1 MRKTALAMLLAALV
15 ATPLAGK
22 APPAQQTPPPQQAA
36 PAQKPPTPPA
46 ADPQAA
52 PVPQAPPLVPAV
64 VPQAP
69 AAVPTAGRVEIIEQI
84 LVKVN
89 GEIITKT
96 ELENRQVAALR
107 QRAQQMSDEELK
119 KAIASITPDILVDAV
134 DELLLL
140 QRGKELGYKVTDE
153 QFKRVLDNI
162 RKENKLETD
171 DQFNAALKQEGI
183 TIEQLRKN
191 LEKQMVIN
199 QVQQVEVAGKVG
211 ISESEAQ
218 AYYDEHKDQFTT
230 PASLTL
236 RELLV
241 AVKSDGKTVDVAAD
255 DAAKAKAEGLVLRAR
270 AGEPFAALVAEA
282 SDAPSKANGG
292 LVGPLT
298 ATELDPGVRKL
309 IEGLKPGQVTD
320 VFRTGG
326 GYALLQLDTSTPPVV
341 KPFETARDDI
351 AQKVY
356 ESKRTAEFGRYLAR
370 LRSQAIIE
378 WKNEEM
384 HKIWMART
392 SASAPP
398 VKAPGL

>member
-1 MRKTALAMLLAALV
+1 V
-15 ATPLAGK
+15 ASAGK
-22 APPAQQTPPPQQAA
+22 
-36 PAQKPPTPPA
+36 
-46 ADPQAA
+46 
-52 PVPQAPPLVPAV
+52 
-64 VPQAP
+64 
-69 AAVPTAGRVEIIEQI
+69 VEIIEQV

-107 QRAQQMSDEELK
+107 QRAQQLSDEELR
-119 KAIASITPDILVDAV
+119 KAIAAVTPDILVDAV

-140 QRGKELGYKVTDE
+140 QRGKELGYKVSDE

-162 RKENKLETD
+162 RKENKLEND
-171 DQFNAALKQEGI
+171 EQFNAALKQEGI

-199 QVQQVEVAGKVG
+199 QVQQVEVAGKIG
-211 ISESEAQ
+211 ISDNEAQ

-230 PASLTL
+230 PASITL

-241 AVKSDGKTVDVAAD
+241 TVKMDGKAINVAAD
-255 DAAKAKAEGLVLRAR
+255 DAAKAKAEDLVRRAR
-270 AGEPFAALVAEA
+270 AGESFAALVAEA

-292 LVGPLT
+292 LVGPLS
-298 ATELDPGVRKL
+298 AEELDPGVRKL
-309 IEGLKPGQVTD
+309 IEGLKPGGVTD

-326 GYALLQLDTSTPPVV
+326 GYALIQLDSTTPPVV
-341 KPFETARDDI
+341 KSFDAARDDI

-356 ESKRTAEFGRYLAR
+356 EGKRNAEFQRYLAK
-370 LRSQAIIE
+370 LRSDAIID

-384 HKIWMART
+384 HRMWLSRT
-392 SASAPP
+392 TALAPP
-398 VKAPGL
+398 PAKNPGL

>member
-1 MRKTALAMLLAALV
+1 MRTTALAVLFASFAAGSLAAQE
-15 ATPLAGK
+15 
-22 APPAQQTPPPQQAA
+22 APPPVPPGALQAPPVQQ
-36 PAQKPPTPPA
+36 PPA
-46 ADPQAA
+46 APQAI
-52 PVPQAPPLVPAV
+52 VPP
-64 VPQAP
+64 P
-69 AAVPTAGRVEIIEQI
+69 AASGGKVEIIEQI

-96 ELENRQVAALR
+96 ELEDRQVAALR

-119 KAIASITPDILVDAV
+119 KAIAAITPEILVDAV

-162 RKENKLETD
+162 RKENKLESD
-171 DQFNAALKQEGI
+171 EQFSAALKQEGI

-211 ISESEAQ
+211 ISDSEAQ
-218 AYYDEHKDQFTT
+218 AYYAEHKDEFTT
-230 PASLTL
+230 AASLTL

-241 AVKSDGKTVDVAAD
+241 AVKSDGKSVNVAAD
-255 DAAKAKAEGLVLRAR
+255 DAAKAKAESLRARAR
-270 AGEPFAALVAEA
+270 AGESFAALVAEA

-292 LVGPLT
+292 LVGPLS
-298 ATELDPGVRKL
+298 AEELDPGVRKI
-309 IEGLKPGQVTD
+309 IEGLKPGDVSE

-326 GYALLQLDTSTPPVV
+326 GYALLQLDASTPPVV
-341 KPFETARDDI
+341 KSFESARDDI

-356 ESKRTAEFGRYLAR
+356 ESKRSAEFGRYLVR

-384 HKIWMART
+384 HRVWMART
-392 SASAPP
+392 SASALPP
-398 VKAPGL
+398 KTPGL

>member
-1 MRKTALAMLLAALV
+1 MRTTALAVLFASFAAVSLAAQE
-15 ATPLAGK
+15 
-22 APPAQQTPPPQQAA
+22 APPPVPPGAQQAPPVQQQPAA
-36 PAQKPPTPPA
+36 PQAIAPPPA
-46 ADPQAA
+46 AS
-52 PVPQAPPLVPAV
+52 
-64 VPQAP
+64 
-69 AAVPTAGRVEIIEQI
+69 GGKVEIIEQI

-96 ELENRQVAALR
+96 ELEDRQVAALR

-119 KAIASITPDILVDAV
+119 KAIAAITPEILVDAV

-162 RKENKLETD
+162 RKENKLESD
-171 DQFNAALKQEGI
+171 EQFSAALKQEGI

-218 AYYDEHKDQFTT
+218 AYYAEHKDEFTT
-230 PASLTL
+230 AASLTL

-241 AVKSDGKTVDVAAD
+241 AVKSDGKSVNVAAD
-255 DAAKAKAEGLVLRAR
+255 DAAKAKAESLRARAR
-270 AGEPFAALVAEA
+270 AGESFAALVAEA

-292 LVGPLT
+292 LVGPLS
-298 ATELDPGVRKL
+298 AEELDPGVRKI
-309 IEGLKPGQVTD
+309 IEGLKPGDVSE

-326 GYALLQLDTSTPPVV
+326 GYALLQLDASTPPVV
-341 KPFETARDDI
+341 KSFESARDDI

-356 ESKRTAEFGRYLAR
+356 ESKRSAEFGRYLVR

-384 HKIWMART
+384 HRVWMART
-392 SASAPP
+392 SASALPP
-398 VKAPGL
+398 KTPGL

>member
-1 MRKTALAMLLAALV
+1 MRTTALAVLFASFAAGSLAAQE
-15 ATPLAGK
+15 
-22 APPAQQTPPPQQAA
+22 APPPVPPGAQQAPLVQQ
-36 PAQKPPTPPA
+36 PPA
-46 ADPQAA
+46 APQAI
-52 PVPQAPPLVPAV
+52 VPP
-64 VPQAP
+64 P
-69 AAVPTAGRVEIIEQI
+69 AASGGKVEIIEQI

-96 ELENRQVAALR
+96 ELEDRQVAALR

-119 KAIASITPDILVDAV
+119 KAIAAITPEILVDAV

-162 RKENKLETD
+162 RKENKLESD
-171 DQFNAALKQEGI
+171 EQFSAALKQEGI

-211 ISESEAQ
+211 ISDSEAQ
-218 AYYDEHKDQFTT
+218 AYYAEHKDEFTT
-230 PASLTL
+230 AASLTL

-241 AVKSDGKTVDVAAD
+241 AVKSDGKSVNVAAD
-255 DAAKAKAEGLVLRAR
+255 DAAKAKAESLRARAR
-270 AGEPFAALVAEA
+270 AGESFAALVAEA

-292 LVGPLT
+292 LVGPLS
-298 ATELDPGVRKL
+298 AEELDPGVRKI
-309 IEGLKPGQVTD
+309 IEGLKPGDVSE

-326 GYALLQLDTSTPPVV
+326 GYALLQLDASTPPVV
-341 KPFETARDDI
+341 KSFESARDDI

-356 ESKRTAEFGRYLAR
+356 ESKRSAEFGRYLVR

-384 HKIWMART
+384 HRVWMART
-392 SASAPP
+392 SASALPP
-398 VKAPGL
+398 KTPGL

>member
-1 MRKTALAMLLAALV
+1 V
-15 ATPLAGK
+15 QQ
-22 APPAQQTPPPQQAA
+22 APPAAA
-36 PAQKPPTPPA
+36 
-46 ADPQAA
+46 
-52 PVPQAPPLVPAV
+52 
-64 VPQAP
+64 QAP
-69 AAVPTAGRVEIIEQI
+69 AAAGGGKVEIIQQI

-89 GEIITKT
+89 CEIITKT
-96 ELENRQVAALR
+96 DLEDRQVVALR

-119 KAIASITPDILVDAV
+119 KAIAAVTPEILVDAV

-153 QFKRVLDNI
+153 QFKRVLENI
-162 RKENKLETD
+162 RKENKLESD
-171 DQFNAALKQEGI
+171 EQFNAALKQEGI

-199 QVQQVEVAGKVG
+199 QVQQQEVAGKVG

-218 AYYDEHKDQFTT
+218 AYYAEHKNEFTT

-241 AVKSDGKTVDVAAD
+241 AVKLDGKSINVAAD
-255 DAAKAKAEGLVLRAR
+255 DAAKAKAEGLVKRAR
-270 AGEPFAALVAEA
+270 AGEPFATLVAEA

-292 LVGPLT
+292 LVGPLS
-298 ATELDPGVRKL
+298 ADELDSGVRKL
-309 IEGLKPGQVTD
+309 IEGLKPGDVTE

-326 GYALLQLDTSTPPVV
+326 GYALLQLDSSTPPVV
-341 KPFETARDDI
+341 KSFEAARDDI

-356 ESKRTAEFGRYLAR
+356 DGKRNAKFGRYLGK

-384 HKIWMART
+384 HKLWLART

-398 VKAPGL
+398 PAKNPGL

>member
-1 MRKTALAMLLAALV
+1 MRTTALAVLFASFAAGSLAAQE
-15 ATPLAGK
+15 
-22 APPAQQTPPPQQAA
+22 APPPVPPGAQQAPPVQQ
-36 PAQKPPTPPA
+36 PPA
-46 ADPQAA
+46 APQAI
-52 PVPQAPPLVPAV
+52 VPP
-64 VPQAP
+64 P
-69 AAVPTAGRVEIIEQI
+69 AASGGKVEIIEQI

-96 ELENRQVAALR
+96 ELEDRQVAALR

-119 KAIASITPDILVDAV
+119 KAIAAITPEILVDAV

-162 RKENKLETD
+162 RKENKLESD
-171 DQFNAALKQEGI
+171 EQFSAALKQEGI

-218 AYYDEHKDQFTT
+218 AYYAEHKDEFTT
-230 PASLTL
+230 AASLTL

-241 AVKSDGKTVDVAAD
+241 AVKSDGKSVNVAAD
-255 DAAKAKAEGLVLRAR
+255 DAAKAKAESLRARAR
-270 AGEPFAALVAEA
+270 AGESFAALVAEA

-292 LVGPLT
+292 LVGPLS
-298 ATELDPGVRKL
+298 AEELDPGVRKI
-309 IEGLKPGQVTD
+309 IEGLKPGDVSE

-326 GYALLQLDTSTPPVV
+326 GYALLQLDASTPPVV
-341 KPFETARDDI
+341 KSFESARDDI

-356 ESKRTAEFGRYLAR
+356 ESKRSAEFGRYLVR

-384 HKIWMART
+384 HRVWMART
-392 SASAPP
+392 SASALPP
-398 VKAPGL
+398 KTPGL

>member
-1 MRKTALAMLLAALV
+1 MRTTALAVLFASFAAASLAAQE
-15 ATPLAGK
+15 
-22 APPAQQTPPPQQAA
+22 APPPVPPGALQAPPVQQPSAA
-36 PAQKPPTPPA
+36 PQAIVPPPA
-46 ADPQAA
+46 AS
-52 PVPQAPPLVPAV
+52 
-64 VPQAP
+64 
-69 AAVPTAGRVEIIEQI
+69 GGKVEIIEQI

-96 ELENRQVAALR
+96 ELEDRQVAALR

-119 KAIASITPDILVDAV
+119 KAIAAITPEILVDAV

-162 RKENKLETD
+162 RKENKLESD
-171 DQFNAALKQEGI
+171 EQFSAALKQEGI

-211 ISESEAQ
+211 ISDSEAQ
-218 AYYDEHKDQFTT
+218 AYYAEHKDEFTT
-230 PASLTL
+230 AASLTL

-241 AVKSDGKTVDVAAD
+241 AVKSDGKSVNVAAD
-255 DAAKAKAEGLVLRAR
+255 DAAKAKAESLRARAR
-270 AGEPFAALVAEA
+270 AGESFAALVAEA

-292 LVGPLT
+292 LVGPLS
-298 ATELDPGVRKL
+298 AEELDPGVRKI
-309 IEGLKPGQVTD
+309 IEGLKPGDVSE

-326 GYALLQLDTSTPPVV
+326 GYALLQLDASTPPVV
-341 KPFETARDDI
+341 KSFESARDDI

-356 ESKRTAEFGRYLAR
+356 ESKRSAEFGRYLVR

-384 HKIWMART
+384 HRVWMART
-392 SASAPP
+392 SASALPP
-398 VKAPGL
+398 KTPGL

>member
-1 MRKTALAMLLAALV
+1 MRTTALAVLFASFAAGSLAAQE
-15 ATPLAGK
+15 
-22 APPAQQTPPPQQAA
+22 APPPVPPGAQQAPPVQQ
-36 PAQKPPTPPA
+36 PPA
-46 ADPQAA
+46 APQAI
-52 PVPQAPPLVPAV
+52 APP
-64 VPQAP
+64 P
-69 AAVPTAGRVEIIEQI
+69 AASGGKVEIIEQI

-96 ELENRQVAALR
+96 ELEDRQVAALR

-119 KAIASITPDILVDAV
+119 KAIAAITPEILVDAV

-162 RKENKLETD
+162 RKENKLESD
-171 DQFNAALKQEGI
+171 EQFSAALKQEGI

-211 ISESEAQ
+211 ISDSEAQ
-218 AYYDEHKDQFTT
+218 AYYAEHKDEFTT
-230 PASLTL
+230 AASLTL

-241 AVKSDGKTVDVAAD
+241 AVKSDGKSVNVAAD
-255 DAAKAKAEGLVLRAR
+255 DAAKAKAESLRARAR
-270 AGEPFAALVAEA
+270 AGESFAALVAEA

-292 LVGPLT
+292 LVGPLS
-298 ATELDPGVRKL
+298 AEELDPGVRKI
-309 IEGLKPGQVTD
+309 IEGLKPGDVSE

-326 GYALLQLDTSTPPVV
+326 GYALLQLDASTPPVV
-341 KPFETARDDI
+341 KSFESARDDI

-356 ESKRTAEFGRYLAR
+356 ESKRSAEFGRYLVR

-384 HKIWMART
+384 HRVWMTRT
-392 SASAPP
+392 SASALPP
-398 VKAPGL
+398 KTPGL

>member
-1 MRKTALAMLLAALV
+1 MRTTALAVLFASFAAGSLAAQE
-15 ATPLAGK
+15 
-22 APPAQQTPPPQQAA
+22 APPPVPPGAQQAPPVQQ
-36 PAQKPPTPPA
+36 PPA
-46 ADPQAA
+46 APQAI
-52 PVPQAPPLVPAV
+52 VPP
-64 VPQAP
+64 P
-69 AAVPTAGRVEIIEQI
+69 AASGGKVEIIEQI

-96 ELENRQVAALR
+96 ELEDRQVAALR

-119 KAIASITPDILVDAV
+119 KAIAAITPEILVDAV

-162 RKENKLETD
+162 RKENKLESD
-171 DQFNAALKQEGI
+171 EQFSAALKQEGI

-211 ISESEAQ
+211 ISDSEAQ
-218 AYYDEHKDQFTT
+218 AYYAEHKDEFTT
-230 PASLTL
+230 AASLTL

-241 AVKSDGKTVDVAAD
+241 AVKSDGKSVNVAAD
-255 DAAKAKAEGLVLRAR
+255 DAAKAKAESLRARAR
-270 AGEPFAALVAEA
+270 AGESFAALVAEA

-292 LVGPLT
+292 LVGPLS
-298 ATELDPGVRKL
+298 AEELDPGVRKI
-309 IEGLKPGQVTD
+309 IEGLKPGDVSE

-326 GYALLQLDTSTPPVV
+326 GYALLQLDASTPPVV
-341 KPFETARDDI
+341 KSFESARDDI

-356 ESKRTAEFGRYLAR
+356 ESKRSAEFGRYLVR

-384 HKIWMART
+384 HRVWMART
-392 SASAPP
+392 SASALPP
-398 VKAPGL
+398 KTPGL